1 MKTYGTIWRKKL
13 KIEIWEEEKLKK
25 KMRMNIRTKL
35 MFSFMAICLIPLI
48 ALGGATYVRAQQ
60 IISKK
65 LEVTSSQTLLEVN
78 RGLSNYFNA
87 MSNQVTTLAGNF
99 DFVNVDDN
107 PTYIDFAKSLLK
119 DVQGSSED
127 ISNMY
132 FGTESGKFAIYP
144 EADMG
149 KDYDHKSRDW
159 YTLAVAKK
167 GEVVITNPFK
177 SASTGKTVVAVA
189 KAIMKDEKIIGVVA
203 MNVNLEKLSSS
214 LAEIRV
220 GDSGYVFV
228 ADSNGK
234 MVAHKDSTL
243 IGGDSPTT
251 IAIWEKA
258 KANTRGFGKYEFQ
271 GHKKFASYDTNEA
284 TGWKLIAPMDE
295 MELIKDTNSIRDMIA
310 LTVLLVLAVSIVV
323 SYIISQAMSS
333 NINKVRKAFGK
344 ASSGDLTVS
353 VHIKSKD
360 EIQALGEE
368 FNSMMINISSSL
380 KSVDASSKVVLDTAT
395 NLAAMAEET
404 TASITQVSQAVDEIS
419 SGATKQAHSSLE
431 AVTSMEEFSQRLER
445 VTESAQE
452 MGNISKNTQELSSSG
467 LNMVKELTE
476 KSMETKTSTTEVS
489 EIVEDVNN
497 SMTQINAISDT
508 IAQITE
514 QTNLLSLNASI
525 EAARAGESGRGFAV
539 VADEIRK
546 LAEQSKN
553 STEEIRRIVEA
564 IQSKSQKAVKAINET
579 ENTVLEQVN
588 VVNKTEE
595 IFNDIINGIFILTD
609 RVEEIK
615 ISTLE
620 INDKKDS
627 ILQEIESVSAISEE
641 TASATEEVAAST
653 EEVSASMAEFTNYA
667 EELQGLS
674 QKLEDEVGKFK
685 LS

>member
-1 MKTYGTIWRKKL
+1 MK
-13 KIEIWEEEKLKK
+13 
-25 KMRMNIRTKL
+25 MNIRTKL
-35 MFSFMAICLIPLI
+35 MFSFMAMCLIPLI
-48 ALGGATYVRAQQ
+48 ALGSSTYINSQA
-60 IISKK
+60 ILSKK

-87 MSNQVTTLAGNF
+87 MANQIITLAGNF

-119 DVQGSSED
+119 DVQGSTDD
-127 ISNMY
+127 ISNVY

-149 KDYDHKSRDW
+149 KDYNHKARDW
-159 YTLAVAKK
+159 YTLAAAKK
-167 GEVVITNPFK
+167 GQVIITNPFK
-177 SASTGKTVVAVA
+177 SASTGKYVVSIA
-189 KAIMKDEKIIGVVA
+189 KAVMKDEKLIGVVA
-203 MNVNLEKLSSS
+203 MNVNLEKLSGE
-214 LAEIRV
+214 LAQIRV

-234 MVAHKDSTL
+234 MIAHKDPSL

-251 IAIWEKA
+251 IAIWDEA
-258 KANTRGFGKYEFQ
+258 KANTRGFGHYEFQ
-271 GHKKFASYDTNEA
+271 GKKKFASYDTNEA

-295 MELIKDTNSIRDMIA
+295 MELIKDTNSIRNMML
-310 LTVLLVLAVSIVV
+310 LTVLIVIVISAIV
-323 SYIISQAMSS
+323 SYIISQGMAS
-333 NINKVRKAFGK
+333 NINKVRKAFKK
-344 ASSGDLTVS
+344 ASDGDLTVS

-360 EIQALGEE
+360 EIRALGEE

-380 KSVDASSKVVLDTAT
+380 KSVETSSKVVLDTAT
-395 NLAAMAEET
+395 NVAAMSEET
-404 TASITQVSQAVDEIS
+404 SAAITQVSQAVDEIS
-419 SGATKQAHSSLE
+419 SGATKQAQSSLE
-431 AVTSMEEFSQRLER
+431 ALSSMEEFSEKLEK

-452 MGNISKNTQELSSSG
+452 MGEISTSTQELSSNG
-467 LNMVKELTE
+467 LTMVKELTE
-476 KSMETKTSTTEVS
+476 KSKETKVSTTEVS

-497 SMTQINAISDT
+497 SMAQINSISDT

-553 STEEIRRIVEA
+553 STEEIRRIVET
-564 IQSKSQKAVKAINET
+564 IQSKSQKAVKAINKAED
-579 ENTVLEQVN
+579 TVLEQEN
-588 VVNKTEE
+588 SVNKTEE
-595 IFNDIINGIFILTD
+595 IFNNIINGIFILTD
-609 RVEEIK
+609 KVEEIK
-615 ISTLE
+615 QATLE
-620 INDKKDS
+620 INNKKDF
-627 ILQEIESVSAISEE
+627 ILQEIESVSSISEE

-653 EEVSASMAEFTNYA
+653 EEVSASMTEFTNYA

-674 QKLEDEVGKFK
+674 QKLQDEVSKFK
-685 LS
+685 LSESDSRI